1 MRLDSQSSDYLSLLA
16 VEGKRASATHTQTLP
31 SGLILIEPT
40 LFFFISFDNKLAKLF
55 IDNKSNNGWRNPG
68 ETVLGAFCS
77 FGRDPIYRKLTS
89 KKRRKSL
96 GEVLHHCQRNNQISD
111 KTTSSKINGLHEQ
124 RLAKFTTIAKVA
136 ECDHCI
142 IHVTFFKLEEKE
154 MTHFV

>member
-1 MRLDSQSSDYLSLLA
+1 MVETPFTESSLRKK
-16 VEGKRASATHTQTLP
+16 E
-31 SGLILIEPT
+31 E
-40 LFFFISFDNKLAKLF
+40 
-55 IDNKSNNGWRNPG
+55 NP
-68 ETVLGAFCS
+68 
-77 FGRDPIYRKLTS
+77 
-89 KKRRKSL
+89 L